1 MYPQNQKLQQRIARR
16 KVKVQRLI
24 KEQEAR
30 LAAIDSSTFPNP
42 ANHKDYLQSMS
53 MVRKKLNHLE
63 KELLEL
69 EAGKLPG
76 AWE

>member
-1 MYPQNQKLQQRIARR
+1 MYPQNQKIQQRIARR

-30 LAAIDSSTFPNP
+30 LAAIDSSTFPN
-42 ANHKDYLQSMS
+42 HKDYLQSMS

-63 KELLEL
+63 KELAEL
-69 EAGKLPG
+69 ETGKLPG

>member
-1 MYPQNQKLQQRIARR
+1 MYPQNPKIQQRIARR

-24 KEQEAR
+24 EQQEAR
-30 LAAIDSSTFPNP
+30 LSAMEASAFPSP
-42 ANHKDYLQSMS
+42 KEYLQSMS

-63 KELLEL
+63 KELVDL

-76 AWE
+76 MWV

>member
-1 MYPQNQKLQQRIARR
+1 MYPQNQKVQQKISRR

-30 LAAIDSSTFPNP
+30 LAAIDPSTFSS
-42 ANHKDYLQSMS
+42 HKDYLQSMS

-63 KELLEL
+63 KELIEL

-76 AWE
+76 GWE

>member
-1 MYPQNQKLQQRIARR
+1 MYPQNQKVQQKISRR

-30 LAAIDSSTFPNP
+30 LAAIDPSTFPS
-42 ANHKDYLQSMS
+42 HKDYLQSMS

-63 KELLEL
+63 KELIEL

-76 AWE
+76 GWE

>member
-1 MYPQNQKLQQRIARR
+1 MYPQNQKVQQKISRR

-24 KEQEAR
+24 KEQETR
-30 LAAIDSSTFPNP
+30 LAAIDPSTFSS
-42 ANHKDYLQSMS
+42 HKDYLQSMS

-63 KELLEL
+63 KELIEL

-76 AWE
+76 GWE